1 MTLITK
7 YDYFLKHKT
16 LGKMISKNKIFLSS
30 KEKQKK
36 KKKIN
41 FQKKFIKIKKKIEIQ
56 TKFHSINQLCQKE
69 QN

>member
-36 KKKIN
+36 KKKSTFNNIYKN
-41 FQKKFIKIKKKIEIQ
+41 KKK
-56 TKFHSINQLCQKE
+56 
-69 QN
+69 